1 MDAIDVQLRL
11 GRAHGLTACSLRAL
25 SAALCDRQQPLSLQA
40 LFEQSGAVHAALRE
54 VDAARIDADRRWM
67 ERERISVLDL
77 TSAHYPPQLLELQDA
92 PLLLYVQGSV
102 ASLSAPQLA
111 MVGSRSPTPP
121 GRASADEFAA
131 QLAQAGL
138 TITSGLALGIDAA
151 SHEGALREAG
161 RTIAVLATGLDQ
173 IYPTQHRALATRI
186 AASGA
191 LVSEFPPQTPPRKSN
206 FPRRNR
212 IISGLSRALLVVEA
226 ASSSGSLLTARLAC
240 EQGRKVFA
248 IPGSIRNLQVRGC
261 HQLIRA
267 GARLVEHPAQILQ
280 ELQFSTPKQMLMKLA
295 PREALDKEYE
305 ILLDAVG
312 FEAASL
318 DVLVDRTG
326 LPSQSV
332 ASMLLILELQGAVG
346 VQAGGLFVRL

>member
-1 MDAIDVQLRL
+1 MDAIDLQLRL
-11 GRAHGLTACSLRAL
+11 GRARGLTACSLRAL
-25 SAALCDRQQPLSLQA
+25 SAALCDRQQPVSLQA
-40 LFEQSGAVHAALRE
+40 LFEQSGAVHAALLA
-54 VDAARIDADRRWM
+54 VDAARIEADRRWM
-67 ERERISVLDL
+67 ERERISLLDL
-77 TSAHYPPQLLELQDA
+77 TGEHYPPQLLELQDA

-102 ASLSAPQLA
+102 DSLSAPQLA

-121 GRASADEFAA
+121 GRATADEFAA
-131 QLAQAGL
+131 QLSQAGL
-138 TITSGLALGIDAA
+138 TITSGLALGIDEA
-151 SHEGALREAG
+151 SHEGALREGG
-161 RTIAVLATGLDQ
+161 RTIAALATGLDQ
-173 IYPTQHRALATRI
+173 IYPTEHRALATRI
-186 AASGA
+186 AAAGA

-212 IISGLSRALLVVEA
+212 IISGLSRGLLVV
-226 ASSSGSLLTARLAC
+226 

-280 ELQFSTPKQMLMKLA
+280 ELQFSTPKQMLMQLA
-295 PREALDKEYE
+295 PRQALDKEYE

-332 ASMLLILELQGAVG
+332 ASMLLILELEGAVG